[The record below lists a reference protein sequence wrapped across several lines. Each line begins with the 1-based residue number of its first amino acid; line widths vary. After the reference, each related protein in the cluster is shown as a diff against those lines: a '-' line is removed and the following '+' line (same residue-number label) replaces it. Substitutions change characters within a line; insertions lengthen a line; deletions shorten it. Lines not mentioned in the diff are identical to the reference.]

1 MSDAFK
7 IFVPTIISFIIGII
21 ITPLVAHYLYKWQ
34 LWKKTSV
41 RKTTDGREATI
52 SNKLHNDEIRKTPR
66 MGGIIVWGS
75 VLITTYLLYALSV
88 IYPYNFGKLSFLSRS
103 QTWLPLFTLISASLV
118 GLIDDYFVTRDKGSF
133 IGGGLS
139 LSKRLIVV
147 FFIALIGA
155 LWFYS
160 KLGMTSVHIPFGD
173 TVNLGILF
181 IPFFIL
187 TMIAMYAGGIID
199 GVDGLAGGVFAMIFS
214 ALSIMAYFH
223 NQIDLAAFSLVI
235 SGGLLVFLWF
245 NIPPARFFL
254 SETGT
259 MGLTT
264 TATVIAFLTGEVL
277 LLPIIAF
284 PLVITILSDII
295 QLTSKKFRNGK
306 KVFLVAPLHNHFIV
320 KGWSREKVTMR
331 YWIFSFMCAV
341 VGLVISL
348 IS

>member
-7 IFVPTIISFIIGII
+7 IFVPTIISFIIGMI
-21 ITPLVAHYLYKWQ
+21 ITPFISHYLYKWQ

-41 RKTTDGREATI
+41 TKTTDGRDATI
-52 SNKLHNDEIRKTPR
+52 SNKLHNDESRKTPR

-75 VLITTYLLYALSV
+75 VLITTYLLYILHV
-88 IYPYNFGKLSFLSRS
+88 MFPYNFGMLSFLSRS
-103 QTWLPLFTLISASLV
+103 QTWLPLFTLIAASLV
-118 GLIDDYFVTRDKGSF
+118 GLIDDYFVTRDKGTF

-139 LSKRLIVV
+139 LRKRLIVV
-147 FFIALIGA
+147 FCIALIGG
-155 LWFYS
+155 LWFYF
-160 KLGMTSVHIPFGD
+160 KLGMTSIHIPFGAS
-173 TVNLGILF
+173 VNLGYLF

-187 TMIAMYAGGIID
+187 TMLAMYSGGIID
-199 GVDGLAGGVFAMIFS
+199 GVDGLAGGVFAIIYS
-214 ALSIMAYFH
+214 ALAIIAYSRG
-223 NQIDLAAFSLVI
+223 QLDLAAFSLVTTG
-235 SGGLLVFLWF
+235 SLLVFLWF

-264 TATVIAFLTGEVL
+264 AATVIAFLTGDVL

-295 QLTSKKFRNGK
+295 QLTSKRFRNGK

-331 YWIFSFMCAV
+331 YWIFSLMCAV
-341 VGLVISL
+341 AGIVLALVS
-348 IS
+348 